1 MKIARVFPRRT
12 RATPNDD
19 LVFTNC
25 PPMFALEI
33 DEVHISVAFTYDMK
47 HAEWLEMQWRALGVP
62 VKMGGPADYE
72 PLVNAGRLLQDAGF
86 KMSSHIMC
94 CYVLIGYRGDTFE
107 KAEKR
112 LIDTIKA
119 GFVPY
124 AMLFKDRAGNID
136 TEWAKFQREWCRP
149 IIVMTKIAKVV
160 KGK

>member
-62 VKMGGPADYE
+62 VKMGGPASVSYTHLRAHETRHD
-72 PLVNAGRLLQDAGF
+72 LVCRLL
-86 KMSSHIMC
+86 
-94 CYVLIGYRGDTFE
+94 LE
-107 KAEKR
+107 KNKNAR
-112 LIDTIKA
+112 
-119 GFVPY
+119 
-124 AMLFKDRAGNID
+124 
-136 TEWAKFQREWCRP
+136 
-149 IIVMTKIAKVV
+149 
-160 KGK
+160 